1 MKVFLL
7 LGAICVLATPLLHPF
22 GAVRR
27 QRTAMT
33 LPGDAAVSPLIE
45 RSCQNCHSE
54 KTVWPAYSYLPLVSW
69 AVEKDVAE
77 ARRHLNFSRWED
89 YSLDQKRDLL
99 ARIGAEV
106 RNREMPLPRY
116 LMLHPE
122 ARLSEEDRQTI
133 YEWTKSERRRM
144 KAGIKTG
151 PRESIAM
158 SQ

>member
-1 MKVFLL
+1 MFVL
-7 LGAICVLATPLLHPF
+7 LGVICALAAPLIHPF
-22 GAVRR
+22 GAVRQ
-27 QRTAMT
+27 QRSSAA
-33 LPGDAAVSPLIE
+33 LPVEASVSQLIE

-54 KTVWPAYSYLPLVSW
+54 KTTWPAYSYLPFVSW
-69 AVEKDVAE
+69 AIEKDVAE

-89 YSLDQKRDLL
+89 YSPDEKRDLL

-122 ARLSEEDRQTI
+122 ARLSNEERQI
-133 YEWTKSERRRM
+133 LYEWTKNERRKP
-144 KAGIKTG
+144 KAGIKPG
-151 PRESIAM
+151 PKESIAM